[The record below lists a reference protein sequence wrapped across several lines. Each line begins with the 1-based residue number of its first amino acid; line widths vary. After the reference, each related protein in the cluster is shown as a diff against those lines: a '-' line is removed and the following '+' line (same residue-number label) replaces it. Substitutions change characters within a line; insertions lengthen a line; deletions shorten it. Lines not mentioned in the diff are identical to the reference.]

1 MNSTT
6 PHALTPRQIENLKTV
21 AEHLSR
27 RAAADAPAPPASG
40 KAAGL
45 RRWGPIGVLLLFVLS
60 KSKWL
65 VMVLKVAKLQT
76 LLTMLLAVWVYAQI
90 WGLSFAAGFVLLI
103 FIHEC
108 GHALMMRRLGIPAG
122 APVFIPFVGAVIA
135 MKGRPRDAHAEALIG
150 LGGPLLGTA
159 GALFCLVLGW
169 SLQSG
174 FWYALAYTGFML
186 NLFNMIPISPL
197 DGGRIVG
204 VLSRW
209 LWVAGFAVGGVV
221 WYQIRSPLLLLILAI
236 GLFSFFRSWKNPDPD
251 YYKVPARNRVGVGVA
266 YFGALCLMA
275 MGMWLA
281 HQPLQALH
289 GV

>member
-1 MNSTT
+1 MNLSN
-6 PHALTPRQIENLKTV
+6 PHAPTSRQIENLKTV
-21 AEHLSR
+21 SEHLKL
-27 RAAADAPAPPASG
+27 RAAVEKTEPRPG
-40 KAAGL
+40 LAAGL
-45 RRWGPIGVLLLFVLS
+45 RRWCPIAILLLFVLS

-65 VMVLKVAKLQT
+65 VTLFKFAKLQT
-76 LLTMLLAVWVYAQI
+76 LITMLLAIGVYAQI
-90 WGLSFAAGFVLLI
+90 WGMAFAAGFVLLL
-103 FIHEC
+103 FVHES

-122 APVFIPFVGAVIA
+122 APVFIPFVGAMIA

-159 GALFCLVLGW
+159 GALFCLVVGW

-209 LWVAGFAVGGVV
+209 LWLAGLAMGSAV
-221 WYQIRSPLLLLILAI
+221 WYQIRSPLLLIILVI
-236 GLFSFFRSWKNPDPD
+236 GLFAFFRSWKNPDPD
-251 YYKVPARNRVGVGVA
+251 YYNVPACNRVAVGVA

-275 MGMWLA
+275 SGMWLA
-281 HQPLQALH
+281 HQPLQLLY

>member
-1 MNSTT
+1 MTSS
-6 PHALTPRQIENLKTV
+6 PQSLSPRQIENLKTV
-21 AEHLSR
+21 AEHLNR
-27 RAAADAPAPPASG
+27 QAAVAEPDRIERPAA
-40 KAAGL
+40 L
-45 RRWGPIGVLLLFVLS
+45 RRWGPVGVLLFFILT

-65 VMVLKVAKLQT
+65 VMLLKMAKLQT
-76 LLTMLLAVWVYAQI
+76 LITMLLAVWVYAQI
-90 WGLSFAAGFVLLI
+90 WGAPFAAGFVLLL
-103 FIHEC
+103 FVHEC
-108 GHALMMRRLGIPAG
+108 GHALMMRRMGLRAG

-135 MKGRPRDAHAEALIG
+135 MKGQPRDAHVEALIG

-159 GALFCLVLGW
+159 GALICLTLAWG
-169 SLQSG
+169 LQSG

-209 LWVAGFAVGGVV
+209 LWVVGFGVGSVV
-221 WYQIRSPLLLLILAI
+221 WYQIRSPLLLFILALGI
-236 GLFSFFRSWKNPDPD
+236 FSFLKSGATPNSR
-251 YYKVPARNRVGVGVA
+251 YYTVPGRHRITVGAA
-266 YFGALCLMA
+266 YFGALAVMA
-275 MGMWLA
+275 VGLWLA